1 MKLPRASLPI
11 ALASAVSLGAQ
22 VAFSLVMLR
31 LFAPQAVGEFSVI
44 SQIAFF
50 WMTLALAQSPLKL
63 LADVHLSAVRALRA
77 ALRGS
82 LLRWLLLLPVAW
94 LGVYVSALAQS
105 AQVLAWA
112 ALLALLQLGWY
123 LAQPLTLRSASTRST
138 AWGRALPPLVALA
151 VAGAVG
157 AVWPQAGSTS
167 LLLAAAAGYAV
178 GALWLLQARTIDVT
192 VASDDADTT
201 PAPTQADNRSA
212 LLRLA
217 HTSADALTGVALL
230 LVWQRSHGAAQAGYL
245 AVLLRVLGFVP
256 TMIHAAWA
264 QVLLA
269 QGTRRHISPLWIA
282 LGGALATVAL
292 GLVCVLAVQMHW
304 LAASWTGLAPYVL
317 PLVLW
322 QASACL
328 LAACSHLPFQRGRAS
343 AFSLAAI
350 GFDALQLVVLCAPM
364 IIGYTVE
371 GGPPPGGGGRRR
383 FCNWFAG
390 PEHPAAAPKII
401 GVRFQLIIKIEI
413 SKRIGI

>member
-11 ALASAVSLGAQ
+11 ALASAASLGAQ

-31 LFAPQAVGEFSVI
+31 WFAPQAVGEFSVI

-50 WMTLALAQSPLKL
+50 WMTLALAQSPLTL
-63 LADVHLSAVRALRA
+63 LADVHRPAVQALRS

-82 LLRWLLLLPVAW
+82 LLRWLLLLPLAW
-94 LGVYVSALAQS
+94 LGVELSALAQP

-123 LAQPLTLRSASTRST
+123 LAQPLTLRSASSRST

-151 VAGAVG
+151 VAGSVG
-157 AVWPQAGSTS
+157 AVWPQAASTS
-167 LLLAAAAGYAV
+167 LLLAAASGYGV
-178 GALWLLQARTIDVT
+178 GALWLLQARKLDL
-192 VASDDADTT
+192 VAATAEAGVA
-201 PAPTQADNRSA
+201 PAATQADNRSA

-217 HTSADALTGVALL
+217 HTSADALTGVALV

-256 TMIHAAWA
+256 TLIHAAWA

-269 QGTRRHISPLWIA
+269 QGTRRHLSPLWIA
-282 LGGALATVAL
+282 LGGALATAAL
-292 GLVCVLAVQMHW
+292 GLICVLAVQLGW

-343 AFSLAAI
+343 AFSFAAI
-350 GFDALQLVVLCAPM
+350 GFDTLQLVVLCAPLV
-364 IIGYTVE
+364 IGYGLDASTHAWWIGAVSA
-371 GGPPPGGGGRRR
+371 
-383 FCNWFAG
+383 AG
-390 PEHPAAAPKII
+390 LMALSAMLMRLK
-401 GVRFQLIIKIEI
+401 
-413 SKRIGI
+413 